1 MNILAFGASTSKKSI
16 NKQFA
21 TFVANQFKGNTIDVL
36 DLNDFP
42 LPLFSVDLEAESGHP
57 TIITDFIKKL
67 ESADLI
73 VISMT
78 EHNGGFTAAFKNLFD
93 WTSRVKAN
101 VFENKKLFLV
111 ATSPGARGGASSLE
125 AAVNRFP
132 RHGGEIIG
140 QFSLPKFNE
149 NFSSEKGIV
158 NEELS
163 TAFLKELNSV
173 ASKL

>member
-1 MNILAFGASTSKKSI
+1 MNIIAFGASTSKKSI

-21 TFVANQFKGNTIDVL
+21 TFVANQLEGNTIDVL

-57 TIITDFIKKL
+57 PIINDFIKKI

-73 VISMT
+73 IISMA

-101 VFENKKLFLV
+101 MFENKKLFLL
-111 ATSPGARGGASSLE
+111 ATSPGGRGGMSSLE
-125 AAVNRFP
+125 AALSRFP
-132 RHGGEIIG
+132 RHGAQIIG

-149 NFSSEKGIV
+149 NFNAEKGIL
-158 NEELS
+158 NEELNTS
-163 TAFLKELNSV
+163 FLKELNAVRS
-173 ASKL
+173 SL